1 MGCSFNSQTTG
12 LCLMHETSGYLIDW
26 LTLRLPISTASHP
39 AIYSRLSDC
48 IGHLVCSDASGQVQW
63 VQRTLDIE
71 ALRSDSQGLFWQIKS
86 DGKTD
91 LLVIAASP
99 ASLQHGLNVWG
110 TLDIRHSAKTLIDN
124 ASRCL
129 QLLLPGVDHWQA
141 RRIDITANYALP
153 DAASVKHALTQLL
166 VSSGARRRPSSKK
179 GGDTVYWNFS
189 SDLSKG
195 KAYHKGPQVL
205 HLWKKS
211 KVEVDEE
218 KLQLLNRVIRLE
230 HTRGARWFRRLI
242 EARLRWQDLQP
253 QQLIDL
259 HTEFFQPL
267 IGEGIEMKNMERE
280 QIVQTIIKANGCT
293 ENQARAAFNTYRNVR
308 QDGYETTRAAM
319 ASRTWYLHQRLL
331 RIAGISDQH
340 LRDAIVVPF
349 PRVRFVLAQPVASW
363 DDIRRAA

>member
-1 MGCSFNSQTTG
+1 MVRLGT
-12 LCLMHETSGYLIDW
+12 HLIDW
-26 LTLRLPISTASHP
+26 LTLRLPISPASHP
-39 AIYSRLSDC
+39 AIYARLADC
-48 IGHLVCSDASGQVQW
+48 IGHLVCSDASGEVKW

-71 ALRSDSQGLFWQIKS
+71 ALRSDSPGLYWQIKS
-86 DGKTD
+86 DGKSD

-99 ASLQHGLNVWG
+99 ASLEHGLNVWG
-110 TLDIRHSAKTLIDN
+110 TLDIRHAAQTLI
-124 ASRCL
+124 ASASSCL

-141 RRIDITANYALP
+141 RRLDVTANYALP

-166 VSSGARRRPSSKK
+166 VTAGARRRPSSKK

-205 HLWKKS
+205 HLWKKN
-211 KVEVDEE
+211 KVEVDQE
-218 KLQLLNRVIRLE
+218 QIDLLNRVIRLE
-230 HTRGARWFRRLI
+230 HTRGARWFRRLE
-242 EARLRWQDLQP
+242 EAGRRWQDLTQE
-253 QQLIDL
+253 QLIEL

-280 QIVQTIIKANGCT
+280 QIVQTIIQANDCT
-293 ENQARAAFNTYRNVR
+293 ESQARAAFNTYKNVR
-308 QDGYETTRAAM
+308 QDGFEVTRQSMSKATFY
-319 ASRTWYLHQRLL
+319 RHQRLL

-349 PRVRFVLAQPVASW
+349 PRVRFVLAQPVSCW
-363 DDIRRAA
+363 EDIRRAA

>member
-1 MGCSFNSQTTG
+1 MR
-12 LCLMHETSGYLIDW
+12 ETFGYLIDW
-26 LTLRLPISTASHP
+26 LTLRLPISPASHP
-39 AIYSRLSDC
+39 AIYARLADC
-48 IGHLVCSDASGQVQW
+48 IGHLVCSDASGEVKW

-71 ALRSDSQGLFWQIKS
+71 ALRSDSPGLYWQIKS

-99 ASLQHGLNVWG
+99 ASLEHGLNVWG
-110 TLDIRHSAKTLIDN
+110 TLDIRHAAQTLIAL
-124 ASRCL
+124 ASRNL
-129 QLLLPGVDHWQA
+129 QLVLPGIDHWQS
-141 RRIDITANYALP
+141 RRMDITANYALP

-166 VSSGARRRPSSKK
+166 VTTGARRRPSSKK

-205 HLWKKS
+205 HLWKKN
-211 KVEVDEE
+211 KVEIDDE
-218 KLQLLNRVIRLE
+218 KLDLLNRVIRLE
-230 HTRGARWFRRLI
+230 HTRGARWFRRLD
-242 EARLRWQDLQP
+242 EAGKHWQDLKP
-253 QQLIDL
+253 QDLIDL

-280 QIVQTIIKANGCT
+280 HIVKTIMQANGCK
-293 ENQARAAFNTYRNVR
+293 EHQALAAFSTYRNMR
-308 QDGYETTRAAM
+308 DEGYEITRSSMSKATFY
-319 ASRTWYLHQRLL
+319 RHQRLL
-331 RIAGISDQH
+331 RIAGFSDQH

-349 PRVRFVLAQPVASW
+349 PRVRFVLARPVSCW